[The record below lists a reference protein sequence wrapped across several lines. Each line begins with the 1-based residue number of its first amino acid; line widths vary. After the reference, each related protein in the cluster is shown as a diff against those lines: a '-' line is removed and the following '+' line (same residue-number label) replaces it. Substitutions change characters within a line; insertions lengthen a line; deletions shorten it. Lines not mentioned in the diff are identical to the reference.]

1 LTSAERL
8 GLVDDAHEHCHT
20 LRLVGELDIAT
31 APGLQSA
38 IEELCREGAREIVLD
53 LHQLAFIDSS
63 GLRVILSARQLCE
76 RDGCDF
82 SVSRAQPHAQRL
94 FELTDVLG
102 RLSFRGRAIASRI
115 TRRQA
120 PATRMPL
127 GRLRPDFE
135 VLLDLNL
142 DAPRAARNYV
152 RDLLGGDHSPELRE
166 AAMLLTSELVTPIV
180 ARGTSAFLE
189 AGELR
194 VWIRSYT
201 VRVELKLPREL
212 ALPPADP
219 GLPRFDEVL
228 DQLAHRWSIDS
239 GRHTACVW
247 FEIDPRELE
256 AGPPGGVGQPGEGM
270 DQAENRG

>member
-1 LTSAERL
+1 
-8 GLVDDAHEHCHT
+8 
-20 LRLVGELDIAT
+20 
-31 APGLQSA
+31 
-38 IEELCREGAREIVLD
+38 
-53 LHQLAFIDSS
+53 
-63 GLRVILSARQLCE
+63 
-76 RDGCDF
+76 
-82 SVSRAQPHAQRL
+82 
-94 FELTDVLG
+94 
-102 RLSFRGRAIASRI
+102 
-115 TRRQA
+115 
-120 PATRMPL
+120 MPL

-201 VRVELKLPREL
+201 VRVELKLPREV

-239 GRHTACVW
+239 GQHTACVW

-256 AGPPGGVGQPGEGM
+256 AGTPGGVGQPGEGM